1 MKRLVIVY
9 NPRSSHFKN
18 VEEDVIEPARHLSGW
33 MVAKYEVAQIGV
45 DENTRRL
52 AKLLQNDDLVIAAG
66 GDGTATIA
74 VNGVMM
80 APAKNVRLGVMSYGN
95 FNDVSRTF
103 GDMKFKEILESNA
116 HVVWPLRCVVDGK
129 HWRYAM
135 CYVTVGMFAEACAVF
150 DEPKTRKTLRKGG
163 KRTLFSL
170 FSLVKWWLREHKRS
184 FIPSFYLG
192 DASGDM
198 LDKTSSSDYMAVNGL
213 TVAKIMKGG
222 RMFRDN
228 KEFLSTTG
236 ELTRFWKLFGFMT
249 KAVLKQVPA
258 EKSELDL
265 LKFNRPAS
273 VMIQAEGEYAE
284 LKDVKKIEVRK
295 STKPLLAVIRSK

>member
-9 NPRSSHFKN
+9 NPRSSHFKD

-52 AKLLQNDDLVIAAG
+52 AKLLQDDDLVIAAG

-80 APAKNVRLGVMSYGN
+80 TPAKNVRLGVMGYGN

-116 HVVWPLRCVVDGK
+116 HEVWPLRCVVDGK

-170 FSLVKWWLREHKRS
+170 FSLVRWWLREHKRS

-198 LDKTSSSDYMAVNGL
+198 LDKTGSSDYMAVNSL

-222 RMFRDN
+222 RMFRDQ
-228 KEFLSTTG
+228 KDFLSTTG

-249 KAVLKQVPA
+249 KAVFKQVPA

-284 LKDVKKIEVRK
+284 LKDIKKIEVRK
-295 STKPLLAVIRSK
+295 STKPLLAVMRSK